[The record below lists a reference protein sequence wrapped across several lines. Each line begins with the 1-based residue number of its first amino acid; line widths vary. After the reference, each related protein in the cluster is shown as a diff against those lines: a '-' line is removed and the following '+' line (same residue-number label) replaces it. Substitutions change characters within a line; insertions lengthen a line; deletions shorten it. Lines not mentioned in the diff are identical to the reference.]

1 MAARGTRAAAGLQ
14 RQRDATS
21 SGNRQIQ
28 LLRAKTP
35 NPSRANRPR
44 RPIHRRSLAFRQRPL
59 FDQHHTR
66 PAPRA
71 KLHAGRFL
79 RDEKASSGLA
89 LKPTYLSAL
98 LTEQIA
104 HYVH

>member
-1 MAARGTRAAAGLQ
+1 VIRQSPNPIVAA
-14 RQRDATS
+14 
-21 SGNRQIQ
+21 N
-28 LLRAKTP
+28 TP
-35 NPSRANRPR
+35 NPSRANRSR

-66 PAPRA
+66 PAPGA
-71 KLHAGRFL
+71 KLHAVRLG

-89 LKPTYLSAL
+89 LKPTDLSAL

-104 HYVH
+104 HFVHF

>member
-1 MAARGTRAAAGLQ
+1 
-14 RQRDATS
+14 
-21 SGNRQIQ
+21 
-28 LLRAKTP
+28 LLRA

-89 LKPTYLSAL
+89 LKPTDLSAL